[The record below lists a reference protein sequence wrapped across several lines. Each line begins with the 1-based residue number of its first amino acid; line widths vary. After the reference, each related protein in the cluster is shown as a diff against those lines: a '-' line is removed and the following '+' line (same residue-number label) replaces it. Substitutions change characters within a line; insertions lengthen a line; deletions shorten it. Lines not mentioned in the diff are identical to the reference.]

1 MTDTSKFK
9 NVSLSIETYNLLK
22 KHSEMVTGFNEVPL
36 SLSQTVQ
43 HHCVLADDY
52 LHEKELPKKCY
63 ALDNTKLGEQS
74 SNHLEAKVQGFIDGK
89 NFEKSLNSSNTKRK
103 EFDDFVYD
111 EIAPRNKAIYYHRVL
126 ASKKKTL
133 QELGT
138 MFNLSRERVRQ
149 IQEREVSTKKLN
161 PQTQDKHANSN

>member
-22 KHSEMVTGFNEVPL
+22 KHSEMITGFDEVPL

-52 LHEKELPKKCY
+52 LHEKQLPKKCY
-63 ALDNTKLGEQS
+63 ALLNIENFSLNTKLGEQS
-74 SNHLEAKVQGFIDGK
+74 PSPLEAKVQGFIDGNIK
-89 NFEKSLNSSNTKRK
+89 TNPSCTKRK

-138 MFNLSRERVRQ
+138 MFNISRERVRQ
-149 IQEREVSTKKLN
+149 IQEQVSKDN
-161 PQTQDKHANSN
+161 NANTN

>member
-9 NVSLSIETYNLLK
+9 NVSLSLETYNLLK
-22 KHSEMVTGFNEVPL
+22 KHSEMITGFGEVPL

-52 LHEKELPKKCY
+52 LHEKQLPKKCY
-63 ALDNTKLGEQS
+63 AILNIENVSLVNKKLGDQS
-74 SNHLEAKVQGFIDGK
+74 SSNLEAKVQGFIDGK

-149 IQEREVSTKKLN
+149 IQEQVSKDN
-161 PQTQDKHANSN
+161 NANTN

>member
-1 MTDTSKFK
+1 MNIE
-9 NVSLSIETYNLLK
+9 NVSLVNK
-22 KHSEMVTGFNEVPL
+22 
-36 SLSQTVQ
+36 
-43 HHCVLADDY
+43 
-52 LHEKELPKKCY
+52 
-63 ALDNTKLGEQS
+63 KLGDQS
-74 SNHLEAKVQGFIDGK
+74 SSNLEAKVQGFIDGK

-133 QELGT
+133 QELVT

-149 IQEREVSTKKLN
+149 IQEQVSKDTN
-161 PQTQDKHANSN
+161 ANTN